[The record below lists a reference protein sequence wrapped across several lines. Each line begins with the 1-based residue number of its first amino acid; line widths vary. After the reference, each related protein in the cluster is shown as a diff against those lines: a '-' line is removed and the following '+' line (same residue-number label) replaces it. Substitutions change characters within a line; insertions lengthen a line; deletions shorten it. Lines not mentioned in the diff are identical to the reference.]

1 MHLLRI
7 CTLNRDEIFKCCFQ
21 PKIKGI
27 HYSKIEIT
35 VMLNYRN
42 IFMQLKKGA
51 AIIIEQKEREKNL
64 FIQVCKSIANRKQNQ
79 CLCISFTENIK
90 EIKLKKFQFMDFF

>member
-7 CTLNRDEIFKCCFQ
+7 CTLNRDEIFKRCFQ

-35 VMLNYRN
+35 VILNYRN
-42 IFMQLKKGA
+42 IFMQLKEGA
-51 AIIIEQKEREKNL
+51 AIIIEQKEREKTYL
-64 FIQVCKSIANRKQNQ
+64 FKCCKSIANRNQNQ
-79 CLCISFTENIK
+79 CLCIGFT
-90 EIKLKKFQFMDFF
+90 